1 MCRVCFWCALGV
13 LGLLLVCREIAKIIK
28 SVMAITEL
36 KKIAKK
42 RCKLLK
48 LLELLGFALV
58 SFGCCFGLSLGFVVG
73 SLKHYRLTY
82 PTARDSTR
90 AIFRDYLAWWLV
102 GCRDLLGAF
111 MFV

>member
-1 MCRVCFWCALGV
+1 MGLYRVALGV
-13 LGLLLVCREIAKIIK
+13 LGLLSVCREIAKIIK
-28 SVMAITEL
+28 SVIAITEL

-58 SFGCCFGLSLGFVVG
+58 SLGCCFGLSLGFVVG

-82 PTARDSTR
+82 PTTRDSTM
-90 AIFRDYLAWWLV
+90 AIFRNLLALGLV